1 MEADTNIQRK
11 IMIVGARSKVAEA
24 IVRMVRAELNA
35 SVILVSSA
43 DNLVGDIDGVTLYT
57 VKHHDYKQFKEIA
70 IKELPSVMI
79 NCAAMTDV
87 DACEIDKEGAWS
99 SNVTLVDNFLRA
111 GKAVDAHCLH
121 FSTDYIFDGN
131 KGPYGENDIPN
142 PINYYGRT
150 KLASENIC
158 HSSGVDCTI
167 LRTNI
172 VYGHSTYRHIDFVHW
187 VIGRLD
193 MGKPFKVVDD
203 QFGNP
208 TFVDDIALAVKKVIE
223 KKRIGIYNISGK
235 DYCNRYEFAKN
246 IAKVFSYDSTL
257 INAMTSEELGQKSPR
272 PKRAGLINLKAET
285 DLQMKFCDSI
295 AGVTTLRHQMQMW
308 GK

>member
-1 MEADTNIQRK
+1 
-11 IMIVGARSKVAEA
+11 
-24 IVRMVRAELNA
+24 
-35 SVILVSSA
+35 
-43 DNLVGDIDGVTLYT
+43 
-57 VKHHDYKQFKEIA
+57 
-70 IKELPSVMI
+70 I

-172 VYGHSTYRHIDFVHW
+172 VYGHSTYRHIDFVNW

>member
-35 SVILVSSA
+35 SVILISSA

-99 SNVTLVDNFLRA
+99 SNVTLVENFLRA

-121 FSTDYIFDGN
+121 FSTDYIFDGS

-150 KLASENIC
+150 KLAAENVC

-203 QFGNP
+203 QYGNP